1 MNKFLIICL
10 ILLISYSNTA
20 DCSSKTTQALCT
32 AESDCEWTAGSCSGD
47 TTCTGKTTQSDCAS
61 TKYGDTTS
69 SGYECTFTAGNPSA
83 TPATSATCT
92 GGTACEAVASPTEA
106 TCVAA
111 STKKTCTWTAG
122 SCKSKSASNTT
133 PTSTS
138 NTTSNSN
145 SDSSSNK
152 LKSSFLVSLAFLLL

>member
-20 DCSSKTTQALCT
+20 DCATKTTQALCT
-32 AESDCEWTAGSCSGD
+32 AESDCEWTAASCSGD
-47 TTCTGKTTQSDCAS
+47 TTCTEITDGTACAA
-61 TKYGDTTS
+61 KEY
-69 SGYECTFTAGNPSA
+69 GYECTFST
-83 TPATSATCT
+83 TCT
-92 GGTACEAVASPTEA
+92 GGEACTAVQNPNAE
-106 TCVAA
+106 TCAAA
-111 STKKTCTWTAG
+111 STKNTCTWTAA
-122 SCKSKSASNTT
+122 SCKSKSTSNTT

-138 NTTSNSN
+138 NSTSNSN

>member
-20 DCSSKTTQALCT
+20 DCATKTTDTLCK
-32 AESDCEWTAGSCSGD
+32 AESDCEWTDASCSGD
-47 TTCTGKTTQSDCAS
+47 TTCTKITDGTTCGT
-61 TKYGDTTS
+61 TKYGATD
-69 SGYECTFTAGNPSA
+69 GYECTFTAASQDGTTAASCA
-83 TPATSATCT
+83 
-92 GGTACEAVASPTEA
+92 GGDACKAVQNPTEA

-152 LKSSFLVSLAFLLL
+152 LKSSALVSLAFLLL